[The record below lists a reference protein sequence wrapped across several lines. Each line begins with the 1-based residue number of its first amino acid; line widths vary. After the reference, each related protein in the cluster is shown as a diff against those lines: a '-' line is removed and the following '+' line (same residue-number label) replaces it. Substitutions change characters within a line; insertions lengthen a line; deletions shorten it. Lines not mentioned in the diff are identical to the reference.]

1 MKIKQIKLFT
11 VGVGLAVATLFP
23 LNSALAVT
31 ADDVICNKCVDTTD
45 IASQAVTTVKLKD
58 AAVTQIKIADG
69 AVSTKKIQD
78 GAIIKSK
85 IADNAVSKH
94 KIRDGAITKPK
105 ISDGAISKSK
115 LSANARSFTVESN
128 GLGTTVPGATCTNHA
143 SGNITITVP
152 GSGRVIVHN
161 QTWSREDHTNGLTT
175 GLRTVLSDTVDADCG
190 DWAWMNIRTIHA
202 AMPTYNA
209 VSSNVN
215 TTMVTQRSFVV
226 PGPGTYTFYLNV
238 LGTADSDFWWSGTRA
253 TYIP

>member
-78 GAIIKSK
+78 GAIVKSK

-105 ISDGAISKSK
+105 ISDGAVSKSK
-115 LSANARSFTVESN
+115 LALNARSFTVTSSA
-128 GLGTTVPGATCTNHA
+128 ATILTPTDSACINHA
-143 SGNITITVP
+143 SGNITVTVP
-152 GSGRVIVHN
+152 GPGTVLVTNR
-161 QTWSREDHTNGLTT
+161 TWIYEAHTNGSNEWH
-175 GLRTVLSDTVDADCG
+175 TVVVSDTVDAGCT
-190 DWAWMNIRTIHA
+190 DWAFMNILSIPSQL
-202 AMPTYNA
+202 PTYTAFNP
-209 VSSNVN
+209 N
-215 TTMVTQRSFVV
+215 TMVVHKSFEV
-226 PGPGTYTFYLNV
+226 PSAGTYTFYVNV
-238 LGTADSDFWWSGTRA
+238 RAGSTGTRFWYSGSTA